1 MTMIGLIF
9 LCLFQYKKLETINSL
24 PQRKENISI
33 NILLYDNIGD
43 LVTNKRYPTSHC
55 EWVGEPLFPLSDPFE
70 VNKQIIHYV
79 NNSMVVQPSVSNT
92 ICYCTDDQYY
102 NCSIDELGPVYPGQT
117 LKFDI
122 LVINITEN
130 LIEIF
135 ADKMHP
141 TSCGSHSAE
150 EDMLL
155 FSGNCTKMEYKSI
168 RMMVV
173 VISFLV

>member
-1 MTMIGLIF
+1 MA
-9 LCLFQYKKLETINSL
+9 
-24 PQRKENISI
+24 
-33 NILLYDNIGD
+33 
-43 LVTNKRYPTSHC
+43 
-55 EWVGEPLFPLSDPFE
+55 
-70 VNKQIIHYV
+70 
-79 NNSMVVQPSVSNT
+79 VQPSVPNT
-92 ICYCTDDQYY
+92 ICYCTDDQHY

-130 LIEIF
+130 SIEIF

-155 FSGNCTKMEYKSI
+155 FSGICTKMEYKSI
-168 RMMVV
+168 LHKDDGSCNILFSAVYYESHSKNFHYFWDTYH
-173 VISFLV
+173 ITILS